1 MKTSLVLALL
11 LMVQSVIFVA
21 TVGLKLGLSSLGP
34 MVAWMVTGWV
44 FNSVCV
50 GGGGGW
56 GGETMSL
63 PYHAGDLVRGY

>member
-1 MKTSLVLALL
+1 
-11 LMVQSVIFVA
+11 MVQSVIFVA

-50 GGGGGW
+50 CVWGGW
-56 GGETMSL
+56 GG
-63 PYHAGDLVRGY
+63 GDNVFTISCRGFGPWLLSAKCFLEL

>member
-1 MKTSLVLALL
+1 
-11 LMVQSVIFVA
+11 MVQSVIFVA

-50 GGGGGW
+50 WRGGA

>member
-1 MKTSLVLALL
+1 
-11 LMVQSVIFVA
+11 MVQSVIFVA

-50 GGGGGW
+50 CVWVGGGA

-63 PYHAGDLVRGY
+63 PYHAGDLLRGY

>member
-1 MKTSLVLALL
+1 
-11 LMVQSVIFVA
+11 MVQSVIFVA

-50 GGGGGW
+50 CGGGGGA
-56 GGETMSL
+56 GGGGG
-63 PYHAGDLVRGY
+63 GDNFFTK

>member
-1 MKTSLVLALL
+1 MI
-11 LMVQSVIFVA
+11 QSVIFVA

-50 GGGGGW
+50 WGGGGGAGGC